1 MDSPA
6 LLPVAVMSLLMMML
20 PAALSASTV
29 LALQRMGASTVML
42 PAWLPPTPVVTVTP
56 VLARA
61 LVRVVTLSTLSLALP
76 LKPPMPELVALEMV
90 TL

>member
-1 MDSPA
+1 
-6 LLPVAVMSLLMMML
+6 MSLLMMTL
-20 PAALSASTV
+20 PAALSVRTV
-29 LALQRMGASTVML
+29 LALQLIAASTVML

-76 LKPPMPELVALEMV
+76 LKPPMPELGALEMV

>member
-1 MDSPA
+1 
-6 LLPVAVMSLLMMML
+6 MSLSRITL
-20 PAALSASTV
+20 PAAFSVRVVS
-29 LALQRMGASTVML
+29 ALQLMGAATVML

-61 LVRVVTLSTLSLALP
+61 LVRVLTLSTLSLALP
-76 LKPPMPELVALEMV
+76 LKPPMPVLPALEMV